1 MTPLSCTREDIT
13 EFAVVTVSGD
23 IDLES
28 APRVRQAIADA
39 ISAGRNR
46 VVLDLTGVTFLD
58 SIGLGVAVGGLRRA
72 RMADG
77 TLWLVIHPSNAMVRA
92 LFHSTHL
99 DRVFRIYDSVA
110 QARASVR

>member
-1 MTPLSCTREDIT
+1 
-13 EFAVVTVSGD
+13 
-23 IDLES
+23 
-28 APRVRQAIADA
+28 
-39 ISAGRNR
+39 
-46 VVLDLTGVTFLD
+46 
-58 SIGLGVAVGGLRRA
+58 
-72 RMADG
+72 MADG